1 MMDKT
6 IQALRNS
13 QNVLLELPTG
23 SGKSLSLLCAA
34 SAWLESVE
42 ALNVPILP
50 EIYNPKDAVA
60 QSNISTAQEMARHP
74 RIFIASRTHSQLA
87 QLVRELR
94 KSKYKPQM
102 CILGSRNQY
111 CIHREV
117 MKAESKGEECKTKL
131 RENSC
136 NYFHGA
142 QKLAQH
148 RQLMKGGNMEVH
160 DIEGRNY
167 HGLILHYPQTQ
178 SFSTLLQTLWD

>member
-1 MMDKT
+1 MLSSDTSSQIAMMDKT
-6 IQALRNS
+6 IQALKNS

-34 SAWLESVE
+34 ASWLESVDTPYIHNIPGPQKLSSDTVE
-42 ALNVPILP
+42 PSINDSRP
-50 EIYNPKDAVA
+50 EPPV
-60 QSNISTAQEMARHP
+60 QHP

-94 KSKYKPQM
+94 KSKYSPQM

-117 MKAESKGEECKTKL
+117 MKSDSKGEDCQSKL
-131 RENSC
+131 KENSC

-160 DIEGRNY
+160 DIEGK
-167 HGLILHYPQTQ
+167 
-178 SFSTLLQTLWD
+178 